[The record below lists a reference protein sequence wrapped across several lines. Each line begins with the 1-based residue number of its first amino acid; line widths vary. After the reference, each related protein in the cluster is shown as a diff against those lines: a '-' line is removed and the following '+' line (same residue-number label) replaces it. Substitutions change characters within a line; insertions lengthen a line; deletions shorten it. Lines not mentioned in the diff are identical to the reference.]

1 MLTKKYL
8 RYSGAI
14 DYLIFLCSNYF
25 IFTNMPYQTN
35 RYYCMYIGKRMWK
48 RQRSSAYIRQSEN
61 AIGTASKHYYYRLQ
75 SIDYTEWCCNLKSTI
90 PCCTRF

>member
-8 RYSGAI
+8 RYCSAI
-14 DYLIFLCSNYF
+14 LPNILMLK

-35 RYYCMYIGKRMWK
+35 GYYCMYIGKRMWK